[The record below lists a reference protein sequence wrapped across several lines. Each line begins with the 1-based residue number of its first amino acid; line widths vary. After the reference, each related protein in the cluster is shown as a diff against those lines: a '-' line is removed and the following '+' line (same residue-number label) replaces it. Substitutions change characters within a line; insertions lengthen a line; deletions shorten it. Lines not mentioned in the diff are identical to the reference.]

1 MAGSA
6 GGEPVKL
13 MIMAVSAP
21 GSSILLN
28 NGAEI
33 VSRRVGMRLAHFRDN
48 SIRATEEGETFYRV
62 ARKFSRVTTVDQ
74 FVN

>member
-1 MAGSA
+1 
-6 GGEPVKL
+6 
-13 MIMAVSAP
+13 MAVSAP

-48 SIRATEEGETFYRV
+48 SIRATEEGEKILPRRPEIFKGDNRRSVCKLTMMIGSII
-62 ARKFSRVTTVDQ
+62 A
-74 FVN
+74 